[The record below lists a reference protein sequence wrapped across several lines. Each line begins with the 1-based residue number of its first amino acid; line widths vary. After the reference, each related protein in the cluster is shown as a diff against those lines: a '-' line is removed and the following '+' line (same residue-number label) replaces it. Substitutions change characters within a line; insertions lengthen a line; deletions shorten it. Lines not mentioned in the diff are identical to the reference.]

1 VFAGHYATETFGVR
15 ALATKLAEAFDLESI
30 FLDRPTGL

>member
-1 VFAGHYATETFGVR
+1 MGSNPTNLPPKAETIKR
-15 ALATKLAEAFDLESI
+15 TAEAFDLESI